1 MSSDTET
8 SVDQIIQAGEKMF
21 AAADDLLAG
30 SELDEQHSDINT
42 DQSLEDDGK
51 RAALSIINPPEYCKV
66 VKAMCRGTV
75 NVKCEDNLL
84 RQCVCPEPAS
94 TCSRHRLKGTHE
106 PGWYKKVIPG
116 PTSTQRQPIGH
127 SETYVSF
134 AQMQRVE
141 SLERKSASR
150 TAYVTQ
156 QDEDGRSAAS
166 DYSFSSASR
175 RTEVQHNTARQQRR
189 SSHGARSPRRTRSSR
204 SSKRTSVRSMGAR
217 LKEPPVYPSEVTQ
230 GQDSHRSSRSS
241 RRKSVRSE
249 VQHYPQSTRYPSPSS
264 EHSRRTSQHGR
275 PYSQGGQ
282 RGSHSP
288 ESVSRR
294 TAPSERSAT
303 LDEDWAPPKRKK
315 PLTVLVFPDG
325 GYYVSR
331 NHHKIGTA
339 VVERKAKV
347 AGTFPDQ
354 EAVAAWEK
362 SYLEQNKD
370 ASSESDVSY
379 HGSPPR
385 QGRSR
390 RSSRAHRAPS
400 SNRPTRTSKSPQRR
414 TQVSPHP
421 TPRGI
426 DINQTDPS
434 TGKIDDIYG
443 AHIDS
448 TEMEEMTLPPGL
460 ESKDSQ
466 ELFDLAPDIMSLP
479 GKSACFTSEVDSGFS
494 EADQTASMVDALRM
508 ALGKDGIER
517 VGRRDTQ
524 WDKATRHALSQ
535 IKDET
540 SLRECTIKLK
550 KCRKSVLDRF
560 TRAVTLFLLRRRYS
574 HPEITLYLEKG
585 GLPQIIRKTFD
596 LYTQLL
602 DTILYEQQRTN
613 VYEHGF
619 AGALVLHHSEELLD
633 VRGYAVTKRDMTLR
647 AYIYLRNSEKHDF
660 KSHKIQSYLWDV
672 LEEYRFSGGLSGG
685 RSEDHSSR
693 TSSTASAL
701 AAVKPPHKCS
711 HCNSNRLHPLYSPR
725 IAVDKSACPLR
736 LVSTSKARKIRSALL
751 TAFDKD
757 SSMKSISQSLIQEYI
772 QLEEDGKLP

>member
-1 MSSDTET
+1 
-8 SVDQIIQAGEKMF
+8 
-21 AAADDLLAG
+21 
-30 SELDEQHSDINT
+30 
-42 DQSLEDDGK
+42 
-51 RAALSIINPPEYCKV
+51 
-66 VKAMCRGTV
+66 
-75 NVKCEDNLL
+75 
-84 RQCVCPEPAS
+84 
-94 TCSRHRLKGTHE
+94 
-106 PGWYKKVIPG
+106 
-116 PTSTQRQPIGH
+116 
-127 SETYVSF
+127 
-134 AQMQRVE
+134 
-141 SLERKSASR
+141 
-150 TAYVTQ
+150 
-156 QDEDGRSAAS
+156 
-166 DYSFSSASR
+166 
-175 RTEVQHNTARQQRR
+175 
-189 SSHGARSPRRTRSSR
+189 
-204 SSKRTSVRSMGAR
+204 
-217 LKEPPVYPSEVTQ
+217 
-230 GQDSHRSSRSS
+230 
-241 RRKSVRSE
+241 
-249 VQHYPQSTRYPSPSS
+249 
-264 EHSRRTSQHGR
+264 
-275 PYSQGGQ
+275 
-282 RGSHSP
+282 
-288 ESVSRR
+288 
-294 TAPSERSAT
+294 
-303 LDEDWAPPKRKK
+303 
-315 PLTVLVFPDG
+315 
-325 GYYVSR
+325 
-331 NHHKIGTA
+331 
-339 VVERKAKV
+339 
-347 AGTFPDQ
+347 
-354 EAVAAWEK
+354 
-362 SYLEQNKD
+362 
-370 ASSESDVSY
+370 
-379 HGSPPR
+379 
-385 QGRSR
+385 
-390 RSSRAHRAPS
+390 
-400 SNRPTRTSKSPQRR
+400 
-414 TQVSPHP
+414 
-421 TPRGI
+421 
-426 DINQTDPS
+426 
-434 TGKIDDIYG
+434 
-443 AHIDS
+443 
-448 TEMEEMTLPPGL
+448 MEEMTLPPGL

-479 GKSACFTSEVDSGFS
+479 GKSSCFTSEVDSGFS

-757 SSMKSISQSLIQEYI
+757 SSMKSISQFLIQEYI